1 MKYSWGVKEKKRRYI
16 EVWLFF
22 LMLFSV
28 NFFGLSPITSVI
40 GPNGSFTFC
49 LLTLFFCF
57 TFNREAWIRDSKD
70 WLKPFWWF
78 LFGVFLSIFPALVYY
93 GQSPVQSFFTYRR
106 MFQFVA
112 FPIFIAIRPS
122 EREFRTALYAFS
134 VVNLC
139 CVLLVTFVKPDWV
152 ELREHMDLVEE
163 GDYVHALGGIRL
175 LSLAFIFAFSK
186 LIREYSFKTLFW
198 SLFLFGILFLIQ
210 NRTSL
215 LAIIC
220 IVFYAVYSMK
230 ASPRKLILM
239 SAIAIVFLLMV
250 VYLAGQWGH
259 LYQET
264 IDQIM
269 NPEYNRNKAYA
280 YMFSH
285 RQWPRYLFGDGFIS
299 ANVSD
304 IIPILQEQ
312 GIFFSDVGLIGT
324 WNQFGV
330 ITVVT
335 VIVMVV
341 KAFTRKKSFMVRSC
355 AIYILVGTFTMSYF
369 ALGESLLWLS
379 TYLYLYY
386 SDGLPSFVEQPSRK
400 RFIGWSPS
408 SFRTIA

>member
-28 NFFGLSPITSVI
+28 NFFGLKPITEVI

-122 EREFRTALYAFS
+122 EREFRAALYALA
-134 VVNLC
+134 VLNLI
-139 CVLLVTFVKPDWV
+139 CVLLVTFVVPQWV
-152 ELREHMDLVEE
+152 ELKENVELVEK
-163 GDYVHALGGIRL
+163 GDYVHILGGIRL

-186 LIREYSFKTLFW
+186 LIREYSFKSLFW
-198 SLFLFGILFLIQ
+198 TLFLFGILFLIQ

-215 LAIIC
+215 LAVIC
-220 IVFYAVYSMK
+220 IAFYAVYSMK
-230 ASPRKLILM
+230 ASSRKVILM
-239 SAIAIVFLLMV
+239 TAIAVVLLLMV
-250 VYLAGQWGH
+250 VYLAGQWTF
-259 LYQET
+259 LYHMT
-264 IDQIM
+264 VDQIM
-269 NPEYNRNKAYA
+269 DPDYNRNKAYA
-280 YMFSH
+280 YMFAH
-285 RQWPRYLFGDGFIS
+285 REWPRYLFGDGFIS
-299 ANVSD
+299 ANVND
-304 IIPILQEQ
+304 IIPVLQKQ

-330 ITVVT
+330 ITVGT
-335 VIVMVV
+335 IIVMTVR
-341 KAFTRKKSFMVRSC
+341 AFTRKKSFMVKAC
-355 AIYILVGTFTMSYF
+355 AIYTLVGTFTMSYF

-379 TYLYLYY
+379 IYLYLYY
-386 SDGLPSFVEQPSRK
+386 ADGLPSFVERPSR
-400 RFIGWSPS
+400 RRSYGWTAPWYRSLS
-408 SFRTIA
+408 